1 MNNNES
7 VKLISKKTKAIR
19 SKSEPYLLAIAFI
32 AVVLKTQH
40 ISSSGFIVVVSL
52 SLLSLS
58 SFLSAFDETEN
69 SENNKLLRFINYLKG
84 WGMSILYI
92 GILFSIQNWP
102 GNKSMLISGLSVTAL
117 TVFLEFYNKTPSNKL
132 LIRIIILFIG
142 LSFLLLTQQQLFD
155 LGIIHKVVNLPEIR

>member
-32 AVVLKTQH
+32 AVVVKTQH
-40 ISSSGFIVVVSL
+40 IPSSSFIVVGSL

-69 SENNKLLRFINYLKG
+69 SENNK
-84 WGMSILYI
+84 
-92 GILFSIQNWP
+92 
-102 GNKSMLISGLSVTAL
+102 
-117 TVFLEFYNKTPSNKL
+117 
-132 LIRIIILFIG
+132 
-142 LSFLLLTQQQLFD
+142 
-155 LGIIHKVVNLPEIR
+155 